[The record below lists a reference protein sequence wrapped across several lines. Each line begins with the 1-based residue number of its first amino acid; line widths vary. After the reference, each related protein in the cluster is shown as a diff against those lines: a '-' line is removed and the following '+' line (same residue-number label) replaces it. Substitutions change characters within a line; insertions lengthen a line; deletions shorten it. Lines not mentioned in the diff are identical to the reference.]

1 MRRERISPRIK
12 VGDAT
17 QVRLSRGE
25 KRCRANLLDFSA
37 GNCAVLITDKAFEC
51 WNVEDLTGPIT
62 VTVHGEMKFAHA
74 VRLNRVRT
82 GIQQAW
88 ILGMDLR

>member
-1 MRRERISPRIK
+1 MRRDRISPRIK
-12 VGDAT
+12 FGHVT

-37 GNCAVLITDKAFEC
+37 GNCAVHITDKAFES

-62 VTVHGEMKFAHA
+62 VTMHGEMKNAR
-74 VRLNRVRT
+74 VLRLNRVRT

-88 ILGMDLR
+88 ILGMDFR